1 MHTRDSGKGVG
12 KVSLVASVSRYARQ
26 EVVEK
31 VTFPEQFLW
40 WKTTSAVCMA
50 AVAVVKSSFQSED
63 LLKPSKAFSSFLKVS
78 KTF

>member
-26 EVVEK
+26 EVVGK

-50 AVAVVKSSFQSED
+50 AVVVVKSSFQNKE
-63 LLKPSKAFSSFLKVS
+63 FLKHS

>member
-1 MHTRDSGKGVG
+1 MSLLSIRKEKARRTLGVCIPGIPGRGVG

-26 EVVEK
+26 EVVGK

-50 AVAVVKSSFQSED
+50 DVVVVK
-63 LLKPSKAFSSFLKVS
+63 
-78 KTF
+78 